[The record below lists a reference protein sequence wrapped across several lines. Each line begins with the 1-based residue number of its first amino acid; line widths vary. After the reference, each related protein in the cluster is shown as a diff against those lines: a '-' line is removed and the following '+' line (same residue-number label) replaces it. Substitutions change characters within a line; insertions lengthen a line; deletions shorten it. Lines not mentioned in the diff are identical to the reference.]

1 MDITLSSADRDLQA
15 KAKDF
20 AETWLF
26 PYEELAEDDAGVPP
40 EIMKKILAASVDY
53 ELSGMNHSV
62 EDGGRGY
69 NVVQQ
74 CLIYEELGK
83 ATGGLALIHSIVP
96 PYSLKFATPEQKE
109 KYLKPTIN
117 GKMSVAFMVSEKDAG
132 SDARGIT
139 TTAVQQGNHYVI
151 NGEKWFASH
160 ANYAD
165 YSLLHSNIDG
175 DPNKATLF
183 IVDKGTPGMSV
194 KHLSKHMLNR
204 SGRTPQILLED
215 MKLDAGQILGDIGQ
229 GFELT
234 KDWFIEQRMFIASRC
249 VGSAIR
255 AAETADAYARER
267 EAFGQ
272 KVADF
277 QAIAFKIADM
287 AVDIMTAK
295 TLLYRCAAE
304 IDSGIERKLAHAR
317 ASAVKLVCTEMAGRV
332 CDEALQIMGGRG
344 YLVEYPTE
352 RLYRSVRLERIVEGT
367 SEIQRVVIAGQIK
380 KRGLGLYT
388 SL

>member
-1 MDITLSSADRDLQA
+1 MDISLSAAERELQA
-15 KAKDF
+15 RAKDF
-20 AETWLF
+20 TETWLF
-26 PYEELAEDDAGVPP
+26 PHEEQAEEPEGVAT
-40 EIMKKILAASVDY
+40 ETMTKILAASVDY
-53 ELSGMNHSV
+53 ELSGMNHSKD
-62 EDGGRGY
+62 DGGRGY

-74 CLIYEELGK
+74 CLINEELGK

-96 PYSLKFATPEQKE
+96 PYSLKFATRQQKD
-109 KYLKPTIN
+109 KYLRPTIN
-117 GKMSVAFMVSEKDAG
+117 GQMSVAFMVSEKDAG
-132 SDARGIT
+132 SDARAIKTSAIKKGS
-139 TTAVQQGNHYVI
+139 NYVI

-160 ANYAD
+160 ADEAD

-175 DPNKATLF
+175 DPAKATLF
-183 IVDKGTPGMSV
+183 IVDKGTPGMRV

-204 SGRTPQILLED
+204 AGRTPQILLED
-215 MKLDAGQILGDIGQ
+215 MEIDEGQILGGIGQ

-234 KDWFIEQRMFIASRC
+234 KDWFIEQRMFIAARC

-304 IDSGIERKLAHAR
+304 IDSGIDRKLAHAR

-332 CDEALQIMGGRG
+332 CDESLQIMGGRG

-388 SL
+388 NF

>member
-1 MDITLSSADRDLQA
+1 MDFNLSAAERELQA
-15 KAKDF
+15 RAKDF

-26 PYEELAEDDAGVPP
+26 PHEEQAEEPDGVAP
-40 EIMKKILAASVDY
+40 ETMKKILAASVDY
-53 ELSGMNHSV
+53 KLSGMNHSV

-83 ATGGLALIHSIVP
+83 ATGGLALIPSIVP
-96 PYSLKFATPEQKE
+96 PYSLKFATPEQKD
-109 KYLKPTIN
+109 KYLRPTIN
-117 GKMSVAFMVSEKDAG
+117 GDMSVAFMVSEKDAG
-132 SDARGIT
+132 SDARAIKT
-139 TTAVQQGNHYVI
+139 SAVKKGSNYVV

-160 ANYAD
+160 ADEAD

-175 DPNKATLF
+175 DPEKATLF
-183 IVDKGTPGMSV
+183 IVDKGTPGMRI

-204 SGRTPQILLED
+204 SGRTPQILLENMEID
-215 MKLDAGQILGDIGQ
+215 EGQILGGIGQ

-255 AAETADAYARER
+255 AAETAEAYARER
-267 EAFGQ
+267 VAFGQ

-277 QAIAFKIADM
+277 QAIEFKIADM

-295 TLLYRCAAE
+295 TLLYRCASE
-304 IDSGIERKLAHAR
+304 IDGGIERKLAHAR
-317 ASAVKLVCTEMAGRV
+317 AAAVKLVCSEMAGRV

-367 SEIQRVVIAGQIK
+367 SEIQRVVIGGQIK

-388 SL
+388 SF

>member
-1 MDITLSSADRDLQA
+1 MT
-15 KAKDF
+15 
-20 AETWLF
+20 
-26 PYEELAEDDAGVPP
+26 
-40 EIMKKILAASVDY
+40 KILAASVDY
-53 ELSGMNHSV
+53 ELSGMNHSKD
-62 EDGGRGY
+62 DGGRGY

-74 CLIYEELGK
+74 CLINEELGK

-96 PYSLKFATPEQKE
+96 PYSLKFATRRQKD
-109 KYLKPTIN
+109 KYLRPTIN
-117 GKMSVAFMVSEKDAG
+117 GQMSVAFMVSEKDAG
-132 SDARGIT
+132 SDARAIKT
-139 TTAVQQGNHYVI
+139 SAVKKGSNYVI

-160 ANYAD
+160 ADEAD

-175 DPNKATLF
+175 DPAKATLF
-183 IVDKGTPGMSV
+183 IVDKGTPGMRV

-204 SGRTPQILLED
+204 AGRTPQILLED
-215 MKLDAGQILGDIGQ
+215 MEIDEGQILGGIGQ

-234 KDWFIEQRMFIASRC
+234 KDWFIEQRMFIAARC

-287 AVDIMTAK
+287 AVDVMTAK

-304 IDSGIERKLAHAR
+304 IDSGIDRKLAHAR

-388 SL
+388 NF